1 VIWGPAAAALLAGAL
16 LVAVVLV
23 GALLAVAAELPATAA
38 GLDAEAL
45 ADDGPLAVF
54 AFPEEQP
61 AATRV
66 TKHAAATACVE
77 RRMRISTPGRCG
89 APGGLVRS
97 NEPMKRRGGDD
108 NSRDVHT
115 ELVSPIG

>member
-1 VIWGPAAAALLAGAL
+1 VTWGPAAGALLAGAL
-16 LVAVVLV
+16 LLAVVLV
-23 GALLAVAAELPATAA
+23 GVVLPGALLAAAAELPATAA

-54 AFPEEQP
+54 PFPEEQP

-66 TKHAAATACVE
+66 TKQAAAAACVE

-89 APGGLVRS
+89 APDGLVRS
-97 NEPMKRRGGDD
+97 NEPMK
-108 NSRDVHT
+108 
-115 ELVSPIG
+115 